1 MRTTPTQDPPEGSG
15 PVTSLSDFE
24 RTFSVL
30 DRTGLDLSV
39 VRDDRTIVFLSSRL
53 KAMCGD
59 LVGRM
64 CYETALA
71 SDDVCRGCPVAAK
84 EAGSDFPYV
93 RIATSKD
100 GVLLRLTVD
109 RLEDPGT
116 GRAYF
121 ICAQQDISL
130 ERERDTHVR
139 RLTSAMEHMAEAVA
153 VLDAEGK
160 VVYVNKAFLD
170 VTGLDPTRIS
180 GLRFD
185 GMASSRYSPSDMQ
198 RIMQE
203 AMTRGWKGEIASSA
217 KDSEKHFL
225 SIEATPIKDE
235 EGRPLGIVS
244 TFRDVT
250 RSKIEKAE
258 SDRYRS
264 QLEEKMEARTN
275 ELAKR
280 VSQLTTIN
288 KIGRV
293 ATSILDP
300 DELMAEFT
308 KSIATG
314 FGYSQVTI
322 LVMDKEHGELYHKAG
337 YGPRFD
343 GTGAGHPV
351 RLKDGIIGH
360 AAYFSETLVTGDVR
374 SDPRYTGTSMAGTQ
388 SEMAVP
394 ISFRGELLGV
404 LDIQSEQRD
413 AFTRSDVTLLE
424 MLADILATAITTART
439 FTEAK
444 EREQALSVLDR
455 ISKQISFR
463 LEPLVILEQV
473 ARDASSLLR
482 AEKSLVGLKDD
493 DGASLRWVASYNVNK
508 SLLTGKAYTCDKGVS
523 GRALRRLKTEV
534 VNDYDSDPDCVKAD
548 MSIFEIRSM
557 MSAPLTVE
565 GQGRGIVNVYNKLD
579 GKKFSKSDALLLSS
593 LADHVAIA
601 LENANLLSSLNQRVR
616 TQLLLLESALS
627 MQRQIDSSS
636 IYELV
641 ADRLRDVVHYDAI
654 TIYRVDHDRGVMVPQ
669 LARGSYI
676 DEVMED
682 RFPIGEGITGY
693 VAKTGVA
700 EMVNEAISDHR
711 AVVISGTP
719 QEKEALM
726 AIPLKGKEKV
736 IGVLTMYR
744 DGGRSFTPNDFE
756 VAQLFSSQAA
766 VAVENFE
773 LYKMEESLLADTRT
787 KIAQMSRILELT
799 SSVMFMDDLDSL
811 LQRTAES
818 AVASFGFRR
827 CHLALL
833 DEAKAVF
840 DVRAF
845 TGYPDWVEPGRSVPL
860 SRVLMD
866 LEEEFKIGKAVY
878 YVPFEK
884 QKYGIEA
891 FDFLAH
897 PENATVPRQSPTSWH
912 ERDILVV
919 ALRDR
924 SGRLIG
930 YMQVDEPD
938 DMRVPGKDH
947 LETLEILGG
956 IASIGIEN
964 TRLFDRQ
971 VDAVNEIALLN
982 DLMTHDINNFNQ
994 GIMGYLELLLQDRRL
1009 DVKQRKY
1016 AEMALV
1022 QVRNNARLI
1031 DNIRKL
1037 SKVRA
1042 MSDKGLTVV
1051 DLHQPITRA
1060 VEAVTKMNSDR
1071 EVVIVSLVSP
1081 GIHYAMGNDYIG
1093 DLFMNLIQNAVKFD
1107 TAKRVKV
1114 DLSISEDR
1122 TAKGDYWVVSIT
1134 DRGRGIPDDR
1144 KRAVFERFATGM
1156 TGIKGFGLGLSIVS
1170 TVVEKYGGRIWV
1182 EDRVKDDFTKG
1193 AVFKMTFPKAKPP
1206 ENHTTGEAVP
1216 AEAATSSS
1224 SSTR

>member
-1 MRTTPTQDPPEGSG
+1 MRTTPTQNPPEGSG
-15 PVTSLSDFE
+15 PVIDLSDFE

-30 DRTGLDLSV
+30 EHLGLDVSV
-39 VRDDRTIVFLSSRL
+39 VRDDRTVVFLSSHL
-53 KAMCGD
+53 QEEFGD
-59 LVGRM
+59 LIGRK
-64 CYETALA
+64 CHETALA
-71 SDDVCRGCPVAAK
+71 SDETCRSCPVTLK
-84 EAGSDFPYV
+84 DDSLVFPYT
-93 RIATSKD
+93 RTAARKD
-100 GVLLRLTVD
+100 GAQFKLTVS
-109 RLEDPGT
+109 RTTDPAT

-121 ICAQQDISL
+121 ICAEQDISDES
-130 ERERDTHVR
+130 ERATHVR
-139 RLTSAMEHMAEAVA
+139 RLASAMEHMAEAVA
-153 VLDAEGK
+153 VLDKDGK
-160 VVYVNKAFLD
+160 ALYVNKAFLE
-170 VTGLDPTRIS
+170 VTGLDPAQTLGMRVDEMIS
-180 GLRFD
+180 SRFD
-185 GMASSRYSPSDMQ
+185 KSEMS

-203 AMTRGWKGEIASSA
+203 AVTRGWKGEVTSTVRDGQRHI
-217 KDSEKHFL
+217 L
-225 SIEATPIKDE
+225 SIDATPLKDDR
-235 EGRPLGIVS
+235 GAPLGVVAI
-244 TFRDVT
+244 FRDVT
-250 RSKIEKAE
+250 RSKVEKAE

-314 FGYSQVTI
+314 FGYSQVTV
-322 LVMDKEHGELYHKAG
+322 LLLDKEHGELYHKAG
-337 YGPRFD
+337 HGPRYD
-343 GTGAGHPV
+343 AAAPGHPV
-351 RLKDGIIGH
+351 RLKEGIIGH

-374 SDPRYTGTSMAGTQ
+374 SDPRYTGTSTAGTQ

-394 ISFRGELLGV
+394 ISFRGELIGV

-463 LEPLVILEQV
+463 LEPVVILEQV
-473 ARDASSLLR
+473 ARDAASLLK
-482 AEKSLVGLKDD
+482 AEKALVGLKGD
-493 DGASLRWVASYNVNK
+493 DGLSLRWVASYNVNK
-508 SLLTGKAYTCDKGVS
+508 SILHGKQYTCDKGVS

-534 VNDYDSDPDCVKAD
+534 VNDYQSDPDFVKAD
-548 MSIFEIRSM
+548 AVLFEIRSLM
-557 MSAPLTVE
+557 CAPLTVE

-654 TIYRVDHDRGVMVPQ
+654 TIYRADHQQGVMVPQ
-669 LARGSYI
+669 LARGSYV
-676 DEVMED
+676 DEVMGD
-682 RFPIGEGITGY
+682 QFPIGEGITGY

-726 AIPLKGKEKV
+726 AIPLKGKETV

-744 DGGRSFTPNDFE
+744 DGGRSFTANDFE
-756 VAQLFSSQAA
+756 IAQLFSSQAA

-773 LYKMEESLLADTRT
+773 LYRTEESLLADTRT
-787 KIAQMSRILELT
+787 KVAQMSKILDLT

-811 LQRTAES
+811 LQRTAEA
-818 AVASFGFRR
+818 AVSSFGFRR
-827 CHLALL
+827 CHLALI
-833 DEAKAVF
+833 DEPKEVF
-840 DVRAF
+840 NIRAF
-845 TGYPDWVEPGRSVPL
+845 SGYPDWVEVGRSVPL
-860 SRVLMD
+860 ARVMMD
-866 LEEEFKIGKAVY
+866 LGEEFRIGKTVY

-884 QKYGIEA
+884 QKYGIEE
-891 FDFLAH
+891 FDFIAH
-897 PENATVPRQSPTSWH
+897 PEKAAVPRESPATWH
-912 ERDILVV
+912 ERDILVL

-938 DMRVPGKDH
+938 NLRVPGTDQ
-947 LETLEILGG
+947 LDTLEVLGG

-964 TRLFDRQ
+964 ARLFDTQ

-1042 MSDKGLTVV
+1042 MSDKGFITV
-1051 DLHQPITRA
+1051 DLQLPIARA
-1060 VEAVTKMNSDR
+1060 VEAVTKMNHDR

-1081 GIHYAMGNDYIG
+1081 GLHYVHGNDYMG

-1114 DLSISEDR
+1114 DISISEDR
-1122 TAKGDYWVVSIT
+1122 TPNGEYWVISIT

-1144 KRAVFERFATGM
+1144 KKAVFERFATGM

-1170 TVVEKYGGRIWV
+1170 TVVDKYGGRIWV
-1182 EDRVKDDFTKG
+1182 EDRSKGDFTKG
-1193 AVFKMTFPKAKPP
+1193 AVFKITFPKAQPP
-1206 ENHTTGEAVP
+1206 ENDSVHEPVR
-1216 AEAATSSS
+1216 AEAATSVS

>member
-1 MRTTPTQDPPEGSG
+1 MRI
-15 PVTSLSDFE
+15 
-24 RTFSVL
+24 
-30 DRTGLDLSV
+30 
-39 VRDDRTIVFLSSRL
+39 DD
-53 KAMCGD
+53 
-59 LVGRM
+59 
-64 CYETALA
+64 
-71 SDDVCRGCPVAAK
+71 
-84 EAGSDFPYV
+84 
-93 RIATSKD
+93 
-100 GVLLRLTVD
+100 
-109 RLEDPGT
+109 
-116 GRAYF
+116 
-121 ICAQQDISL
+121 
-130 ERERDTHVR
+130 
-139 RLTSAMEHMAEAVA
+139 
-153 VLDAEGK
+153 
-160 VVYVNKAFLD
+160 
-170 VTGLDPTRIS
+170 
-180 GLRFD
+180 
-185 GMASSRYSPSDMQ
+185 MASSKYSSSDLS

-203 AMTRGWKGEIASSA
+203 AVTRGWKGEITSTERGG
-217 KDSEKHFL
+217 EKHFL
-225 SIEATPIKDE
+225 SIDATPLKDE
-235 EGRPLGIVS
+235 TGLLLGIVAI
-244 TFRDVT
+244 FRDVT
-250 RSKIEKAE
+250 RSKVEKAE

-300 DELMAEFT
+300 DELMSEFT

-314 FGYSQVTI
+314 FGHSQVVI
-322 LVMDKEHGELYHKAG
+322 LLVDKEHGELYHKAG
-337 YGPRFD
+337 HGPRYD
-343 GTGAGHPV
+343 GAAASHPV
-351 RLKDGIIGH
+351 KLKEGIIGH

-374 SDPRYTGTSMAGTQ
+374 SDPRYTGTSNMGIQ

-394 ISFRGELLGV
+394 ISFRGELIGV

-424 MLADILATAITTART
+424 MLADILATAVTTART

-463 LEPLVILEQV
+463 LEPVVILEQV
-473 ARDASSLLR
+473 ARDAASLLR
-482 AEKSLVGLKDD
+482 AEKALVGLKGD
-493 DGASLRWVASYNVNK
+493 DGLSLKWVASYNVNK
-508 SLLTGKAYTCDKGVS
+508 SILHGKTYTCDKGVS

-534 VNDYDSDPDCVKAD
+534 INDYQSDPDCVKAD
-548 MSIFEIRSM
+548 AALFEIRSLM
-557 MSAPLTVE
+557 CAPLTVE

-654 TIYRVDHDRGVMVPQ
+654 TIYRVDHEKGVMVPL
-669 LARGSYI
+669 LARGSYV

-682 RFPIGEGITGY
+682 QFPIGEGITGY

-726 AIPLKGKEKV
+726 AIPLKGKETV

-744 DGGRSFTPNDFE
+744 DGGRSFTANDFE
-756 VAQLFSSQAA
+756 IAQLFSSQAA

-773 LYKMEESLLADTRT
+773 LYRTEESLLADTRT

-811 LQRTAES
+811 LQRTAEA
-818 AVASFGFRR
+818 AVSSFGFRR

-833 DEAKAVF
+833 DEPKGVF
-840 DVRAF
+840 EIRAF

-860 SRVLMD
+860 SRVMMD
-866 LEEEFKIGKAVY
+866 LEDEFRIGKAAY

-897 PENATVPRQSPTSWH
+897 PENAAVPRPAPGVWH
-912 ERDILVV
+912 ERDILVL

-924 SGRLIG
+924 SDRLIG
-930 YMQVDEPD
+930 YMQLDEPD

-964 TRLFDRQ
+964 GRLYDKQ
-971 VDAVNEIALLN
+971 VEAVNEIALLN

-1037 SKVRA
+1037 SKVRS
-1042 MSDKGLTVV
+1042 MSDKGFTTV
-1051 DLHQPITRA
+1051 DLHQPIMRA

-1071 EVVIVSLVSP
+1071 EVVIVPLVSP
-1081 GIHYAMGNDYIG
+1081 GVHYVLGNDYIG
-1093 DLFMNLIQNAVKFD
+1093 DLFMNLIQNSVKFD

-1122 TAKGDYWVVSIT
+1122 TPKGDYWVISIT

-1182 EDRVKDDFTKG
+1182 EDRVKGDFTKG
-1193 AVFKMTFPKAKPP
+1193 AVFKITFPKALPP
-1206 ENHTTGEAVP
+1206 ENGSVQVP
-1216 AEAATSSS
+1216 VRAEAATSSS